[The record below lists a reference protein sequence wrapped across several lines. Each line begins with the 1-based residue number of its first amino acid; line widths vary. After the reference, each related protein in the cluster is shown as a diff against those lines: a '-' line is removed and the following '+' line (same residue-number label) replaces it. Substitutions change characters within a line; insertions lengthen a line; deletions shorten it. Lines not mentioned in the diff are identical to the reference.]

1 MECRK
6 LHARLDCG
14 LRVSISFEKQSTGME
29 RDLLRVQL
37 EVSDGQDRFG
47 GGVGLVETDDN
58 LIFLQITVTT

>member
-1 MECRK
+1 
-6 LHARLDCG
+6 
-14 LRVSISFEKQSTGME
+14 ME